1 MNQRGRTAR
10 GQPLFFLCL
19 ILGGWVLART
29 MVISS
34 EATESPV
41 TVGAVALASPEA
53 SPASTSKPEEA
64 PVEAAGDG
72 GSESVHSLAVPAP
85 IRIAPPVPAVSTSA
99 APRWNIAPASGG
111 LQPAATPLAPAPVT
125 APAQPAYGGTGP
137 VPVRVAAGHQLLW
150 MAALSQLPLPGE
162 ISAPAAAPAA
172 PKPRPQAISLPRWS
186 ADGWLLWRR
195 DGAGPGVGG
204 FAPSTYGAS
213 QAGAVVRYRLA
224 PSSEHRPA
232 LYLRA
237 TSALEAPRGEEA
249 ALGLSAR
256 PIPGVPVVAL
266 AEVRATR
273 FQTGTK
279 LRPAAALVSE
289 FPPLTL
295 PLKARAEAYVQAGYV
310 GGAGATAF
318 VDGQFKIDRPLLRI
332 GQSELRAGGGVWG
345 GAQQGASRLDAGP
358 SATLGLPLG
367 KANARLA
374 MDWRFR
380 VAGNSAP
387 KSGPA
392 ITLSAGF

>member
-19 ILGGWVLART
+19 ILGSWVLART
-29 MVISS
+29 LVISS
-34 EATESPV
+34 EAVESPDPP
-41 TVGAVALASPEA
+41 APLALASPAAALVQPAIEA
-53 SPASTSKPEEA
+53 SASQQAEGAA
-64 PVEAAGDG
+64 PHASLSAP
-72 GSESVHSLAVPAP
+72 SETRMAVPLPSAS
-85 IRIAPPVPAVSTSA
+85 VPA

-111 LQPAATPLAPAPVT
+111 ALPTITPLAPAPAPAPPVT
-125 APAQPAYGGTGP
+125 AGTGP

-162 ISAPAAAPAA
+162 IAAPAVA
-172 PKPRPQAISLPRWS
+172 SVPAKPRPQAVSLPRWS

-256 PIPGVPVVAL
+256 PIPGVPVIAL
-266 AEVRATR
+266 AELRATR

-289 FPPLTL
+289 FPPVNL

-310 GGAGATAF
+310 GGTGATAF
-318 VDGQFKIDRPLLRI
+318 VDGQLKVDRPLLRI
-332 GQSELRAGGGVWG
+332 GQSELRVGSGVWG
-345 GAQQGASRLDAGP
+345 GAQEGASRLDAGP

-380 VAGNSAP
+380 LAGNAAP

>member
-19 ILGGWVLART
+19 ILGSWVLARAL
-29 MVISS
+29 VIGSS
-34 EATESPV
+34 
-41 TVGAVALASPEA
+41 GAAETSGAEGAMALATPVVESIARPEA
-53 SPASTSKPEEA
+53 APTTAPQQATLAPTPSVSAPDPIRFASPTPA
-64 PVEAAGDG
+64 
-72 GSESVHSLAVPAP
+72 AVPA
-85 IRIAPPVPAVSTSA
+85 AT
-99 APRWNIAPASGG
+99 PRWNLAAASG
-111 LQPAATPLAPAPVT
+111 AALPTVTPLAPAP
-125 APAQPAYGGTGP
+125 APTVPVNGGTGP

-162 ISAPAAAPAA
+162 VAAPAYA
-172 PKPRPQAISLPRWS
+172 PPAPAKPRPQVSALPRWS

-195 DGAGPGVGG
+195 DGAGPVGAG

-224 PSSEHRPA
+224 PSSGHRPA
-232 LYLRA
+232 LYMRA

-249 ALGLSAR
+249 ALGVSAR
-256 PIPGVPVVAL
+256 PIPGVPVIAL

-289 FPPLTL
+289 FPPLEL

-310 GGAGATAF
+310 GGTGATAF
-318 VDGQFKIDRPLLRI
+318 VDGQLKVDRPLLRI

-345 GAQQGASRLDAGP
+345 GAQEGASRLDAGP

-380 VAGNSAP
+380 LAGNAAP